1 MVLLSMRRS
10 LCVGE
15 DNFKRKENHSLDKRK
30 ESSILLATDGEELL
44 AFGGPS
50 FSIQSHKAALAR
62 YNHIE
67 GCYVYR

>member
-44 AFGGPS
+44 ALGGLLSP
-50 FSIQSHKAALAR
+50 FKVTKRHWHDTIT
-62 YNHIE
+62 
-67 GCYVYR
+67 